1 MTIQEVS
8 MSGMHDLR
16 VRAAAMSLDAATA
29 AFLSFLSQLPESTSE
44 SPLPGGWSPARHAWH
59 LALTNDVFS
68 GALIGDGPITPV
80 AGTSDFTDVQW
91 NFTAPPRVAAPG
103 ILLPPKD
110 ATRAEAE
117 ARLRDSSTRLRPL
130 IESLEASRGALTVQL
145 PWNRVSVYQMTEWAA
160 GHTLRHLS
168 QVGYELH
175 RSGVHAPAVV

>member
-1 MTIQEVS
+1 

-16 VRAAAMSLDAATA
+16 VQAAAMSLDAATA
-29 AFLSFLSQLPESTSE
+29 AFLSFLGQLPESISDK
-44 SPLPGGWSPARHAWH
+44 PLTGGWSPAGHAWH

-80 AGTSDFTDVQW
+80 AGTSDFMDAQW

-103 ILLPPKD
+103 ILLPPAD
-110 ATRAEAE
+110 AKRSDAA
-117 ARLRDSSTRLRPL
+117 AHLRESATRLRPL
-130 IESLEASRGALTVQL
+130 IESLDASRGALTVQL

-175 RSGVHAPAVV
+175 LSGALAPAVV